1 MNTASHS
8 ASPEQAAELFARRL
22 TARLSAD
29 TDALPY
35 DISERLRAAR
45 EQALAQRKKVVPVRE
60 WHHAT
65 AVQRQGHT
73 ATLGSGDN
81 EGRTWW
87 RALISAVPLVAL
99 LVGLVVVV
107 LMLAAVGWWGASRPE
122 NQAWEVGGIAAF
134 YLAYN
139 FAAYWLAHRSQL
151 LRSAGEIGRHYVA
164 AAESVLDD
172 FVVADVRCEQ

>member
-65 AVQRQGHT
+65 AVQRQCHT

-99 LVGLVVVV
+99 LVGLVVVDSFQDESGATEV
-107 LMLAAVGWWGASRPE
+107 AEIDAALLTDDLPP
-122 NQAWEVGGIAAF
+122 
-134 YLAYN
+134 
-139 FAAYWLAHRSQL
+139 AAYADPGFVQYLQSTTRS
-151 LRSAGEIGRHYVA
+151 STN
-164 AAESVLDD
+164 
-172 FVVADVRCEQ
+172 